1 MQELINFLSPNTNS
15 ILSSKR
21 AGVFFNPRTY
31 KKGNGLMVDATPSPN
46 YEVSLRFSLDDQTS
60 ADKFSDEQFLWLRDM
75 TLNVVGGQ
83 AILER
88 KCTFFHLFQ
97 R

>member
-1 MQELINFLSPNTNS
+1 
-15 ILSSKR
+15 
-21 AGVFFNPRTY
+21 
-31 KKGNGLMVDATPSPN
+31 MVDATPPPPN

-75 TLNVVGGQ
+75 TSNVVGGQ

-88 KCTFFHLFQ
+88 KCRFFNLFQ
-97 R
+97 PWFQR

>member
-1 MQELINFLSPNTNS
+1 M
-15 ILSSKR
+15 R

-31 KKGNGLMVDATPSPN
+31 KKGNGLMVDATPPPPSSPN
-46 YEVSLRFSLDDQTS
+46 YEVSLRFSPEDQTS

-75 TLNVVGGQ
+75 TSNVVGGQ

-88 KCTFFHLFQ
+88 KCTFFNLFQ

>member
-1 MQELINFLSPNTNS
+1 
-15 ILSSKR
+15 
-21 AGVFFNPRTY
+21 
-31 KKGNGLMVDATPSPN
+31 MVDATPPPN

-60 ADKFSDEQFLWLRDM
+60 ADKFSDEHVQFLWLRDM
-75 TLNVVGGQ
+75 TSYVVGGQ

-88 KCTFFHLFQ
+88 KCTSFNLFQ